1 MACQTAD
8 DDIHP
13 NLICIGIGGTQKSSA
28 RPLSYAMSLR
38 QYEDSREK
46 YTHLNE
52 DGSDI
57 TDNEIPRSTL
67 RSDERIAMEH
77 AVDNEAVIENVVER
91 KEGCGG

>member
-1 MACQTAD
+1 MAHKEDVESIGQCLACQTAD

-13 NLICIGIGGTQKSSA
+13 NLICIGIGGAQKSSA

-57 TDNEIPRSTL
+57 TDNEIPRSTQRWSMQL
-67 RSDERIAMEH
+67 TMKRP
-77 AVDNEAVIENVVER
+77 
-91 KEGCGG
+91 